1 MSSLIID
8 LAYILVVASVVTI
21 IFKRL
26 KQPLVLGYIV
36 AGFLAG
42 PHMPY
47 TPSVSSME
55 GIEEWSELGV
65 IFLMFT
71 LGLEFSFKKIVR
83 MGIQPIV
90 TAIMVMCCMIGIG
103 GMVALL
109 FGWSSMDRLF
119 LGGMLSMSSTTIIY
133 KAFDDLG
140 LRGKRFASGVISVLI
155 IEDILG
161 ILLMVMLSAL
171 AVSRHFEGIELI
183 KSLMQLAFFLLLW
196 FMVGIYLLPL
206 LLRKARRYINNE
218 TLLVVSV
225 GLCFLLAVIASRIGY
240 SPALGAFMMGSILA
254 ETLESENIEK
264 SVSSL
269 RDLFGAVFF
278 VSVGMMVE
286 PSVLTSYWLPIIV
299 LTLAVVLGQMFFGSL
314 SFFVASGDLRQSI
327 RSGFSMVQIGEFAFI
342 IAGLGQELGVT
353 SQFLYPVVVS
363 VSIITTFFTPYIIKL
378 APSACNR
385 VEKTIN
391 VQLRSMVNSQKSM
404 INGKWSIVNKKG
416 KVGSNNRNQRRLVF
430 SPALAWKRF
439 ITAVLYQTAAF
450 LTISIAIAMF
460 CFATIK
466 PLCYHFMGEKYGTI
480 VCCVIT
486 LLLLSPC
493 IRPIVVRKNH
503 SREVH
508 YLRSLNRTTRILVGF
523 AIFVKVF
530 IGFLIVYE
538 VVSFVSPLWWVW
550 NVLLSLAALF
560 LMVISRVVKYVSIR
574 MERTFKQNLRLKEQ
588 QNSLSYGRRL
598 RGKDLQIARVKVPM
612 HSLWGGHTLAQ
623 LHFGRTDHIHIAA
636 IIRAGHRINIP
647 GGSHRIYPGDELEI
661 VAGAEAIE
669 NLRARSEQE
678 LLQPHERIKDNHSMS
693 LISVRL
699 SESSPLI
706 GNTLQD
712 IDFRLRYHCMVVGV
726 ENEQGHLDPT
736 QAKRQFRK
744 GDIVWVVGEE
754 ADLSMLTMVI

>member
-8 LAYILVVASVVTI
+8 LAYILIVASVVTI

-26 KQPLVLGYIV
+26 RQPLVLGYIV

-47 TPSVSSME
+47 TPSVSSVE
-55 GIEEWSELGV
+55 GIEEWSDLGV

-83 MGIQPIV
+83 MGMQPIL

-103 GMVALL
+103 GMVASL
-109 FGWSSMDRLF
+109 FGWSSMDKLF

-140 LRGKRFASGVISVLI
+140 LRTKRFASGVLSVLI

-183 KSLMQLAFFLLLW
+183 KSLMQLAFFLMLW
-196 FMVGIYLLPL
+196 FMVGIYVLPL
-206 LLRKARRYINNE
+206 LLRKARQYINSE

-254 ETLESENIEK
+254 ETLEAENIEK
-264 SVSSL
+264 SVGSL

-286 PSVLTSYWLPIIV
+286 PSVLIEYWLPILV

-314 SFFVASGDLRQSI
+314 SYFVASGDLRYALQ
-327 RSGFSMVQIGEFAFI
+327 SGFSMVQIGEFAFI

-363 VSIITTFFTPYIIKL
+363 VSIITTFLTPYIIKF
-378 APSACNR
+378 APYACDR
-385 VEKTIN
+385 VERVVN
-391 VQLRSMVNSQKSM
+391 GQLSAVNEKF
-404 INGKWSIVNKKG
+404 KKG
-416 KVGSNNRNQRRLVF
+416 RVLPERKKKETSVL
-430 SPALAWKRF
+430 SPAFVWKRLLMA
-439 ITAVLYQTAAF
+439 ILYQTAAY
-450 LTISIAIAMF
+450 LTISIAIVF
-460 CFATIK
+460 FSLATIR
-466 PLCYHFMGEKYGTI
+466 PLCHHFIGEKYGTVLCCI
-480 VCCVIT
+480 VT
-486 LLLLSPC
+486 LLMLAPW
-493 IRPIVVRKNH
+493 IRPIVIKKNH
-503 SREVH
+503 SREVK
-508 YLRSLNRTTRILVGF
+508 YLRALGGMTAVLVVLT
-523 AIFVKVF
+523 IFMKAFLGLIIIYNVVEF
-530 IGFLIVYE
+530 IS
-538 VVSFVSPLWWVW
+538 SFWWVW
-550 NVLLSLAALF
+550 NVLFSVIALG
-560 LMVISRVVKYVSIR
+560 LMIVSRPVKYASIR
-574 MERTFKQNLRLKEQ
+574 IERTFKQNLRLREQ
-588 QNSLSYGRRL
+588 QATLSYGRKL
-598 RGKDLQIARVKVPM
+598 RGKDLQIARVKVPQ
-612 HSLWGGHTLAQ
+612 HSRWGGHSLAQ
-623 LHFGRTDHIHIAA
+623 LHFGKTDRVHIAA

-647 GGSHRIYPGDELEI
+647 GGSHRIYPGDELEV
-661 VAGAEAIE
+661 VAGADAIE

-678 LLQPHERIKDNHSMS
+678 LVQPQEHLKDNHSLS
-693 LISVRL
+693 IISVQL
-699 SESSPLI
+699 SEASPLI

-712 IDFRLRYHCMVVGV
+712 VDFRLRYHCMVVGV
-726 ENEQGHLDPT
+726 EDEKGHLGTT
-736 QAKRQFRK
+736 QAKRQFRQ

-754 ADLSMLTMVI
+754 ADLSMLEMVI